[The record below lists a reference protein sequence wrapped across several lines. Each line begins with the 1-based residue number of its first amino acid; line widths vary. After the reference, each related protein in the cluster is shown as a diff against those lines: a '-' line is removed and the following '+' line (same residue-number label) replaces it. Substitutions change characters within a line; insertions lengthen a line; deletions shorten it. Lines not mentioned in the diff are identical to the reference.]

1 MPKLSV
7 CIPLDRADA
16 DATGLVS
23 SLLSQDDL
31 DLEVVIAGG
40 PDTQNHCLALQ
51 AAHSG
56 DKRLSILQAV
66 AAEASEQDLWSTLV
80 AQASGDWI
88 CLANPQDMVEPE
100 LAIMAAYLDQVS
112 PNVDALGWNA
122 LQVEPD
128 APREKRMSVAIPVKY
143 DIALFSKDVMLKAF
157 FFWENS
163 MQVPM
168 MPFGL
173 FHGMI
178 RKSLATTVIDSLKAS
193 VRQSAVPRYEW
204 AGRVLL
210 LSNEIAFCSRPMS
223 AISLSPYKAP
233 SRIATRPDF
242 PFHAGLGIAA
252 AIAEGQYCVLKEM
265 GAEWG
270 GAEEAFVRACMIDC
284 MLEPVPEKFSAKCDG
299 YFAALKMWHGGQF
312 APLFKPQFMGEQPRD
327 TRRGLHGQALMIDR
341 FIGGA
346 GTAQEF
352 YAVVRS
358 FLAPV
363 RLICGGA
370 AV

>member
-7 CIPLDRADA
+7 CIPLDQDGADA
-16 DATGLVS
+16 AGLVS

-31 DLEVVIAGG
+31 DIEVVLGGG
-40 PDTQNHCLALQ
+40 PGSQAHCLALQ
-51 AAHSG
+51 ASNTN
-56 DKRLSILQAV
+56 DSRLRILPAV
-66 AAEASEQDLWSTLV
+66 AAGTGVQDVWSCLV
-80 AQASGDWI
+80 AQSSGDWI
-88 CLANPQDMVEPE
+88 CLASPQDMVEPE
-100 LAIMAAYLDQVS
+100 LVIMAAYLDQVS

-128 APREKRMSVAIPVKY
+128 APLEKRMSVAIPVKY
-143 DIALFSKDVMLKAF
+143 DIALFNKDAMLKAF
-157 FFWENS
+157 FFWDNS

-173 FHGMI
+173 FHGLI
-178 RKSLATTVIDSLKAS
+178 RKSLATTVVDSLKAS
-193 VRQSAVPRYEW
+193 GRQSTVPRYEW

-210 LSNEIAFCSRPMS
+210 FSNEIAFCSRPMS
-223 AISLSPYKAP
+223 AISLSPFKIP
-233 SRIATRPDF
+233 SRFATRPDF
-242 PFHAGLGIAA
+242 PFHAGLGLTA
-252 AIAEGQYCVLKEM
+252 AIAEGQFSLLQEM

-284 MLEPVPEKFSAKCDG
+284 MLEPAPEKFSAKCDG
-299 YFAALKMWHGGQF
+299 YYAALKAWHGGQF
-312 APLFKPQFMGEQPRD
+312 APMFKPQFIGEQPRD

-346 GTAQEF
+346 RTAQEF